1 MRKKSSGDN
10 RDIRIGEPEPW
21 IDHVDNFGPDADVR
35 GDGYFFFV
43 AVASL
48 VVAFHATLC

>member
-35 GDGYFFFV
+35 GDGYFF
-43 AVASL
+43 L
-48 VVAFHATLC
+48 LPLRL